1 MAEIICTME
10 ERFPAPVETVW
21 NLVTDLDHWQ
31 WRSDLK
37 GLTITGPDTFTEH
50 GRDGFSTRFTITC
63 RKANALW
70 EFTLENENLT
80 GTWRGEFRAVEDGTR
95 VTFTE
100 RIQPRKWWMRLF
112 ARRDLQSQQRR
123 YFEDLQRTLVNRAP

>member
-1 MAEIICTME
+1 MVEIICTME

-37 GLTITGPDTFTEH
+37 GLTVTGPDTFTEH

-80 GTWRGEFRAVEDGTR
+80 GRIPGGGGWDAGDVHRTDSAKEVVDAAVCPS
-95 VTFTE
+95 VFAKSAA
-100 RIQPRKWWMRLF
+100 PLF
-112 ARRDLQSQQRR
+112 
-123 YFEDLQRTLVNRAP
+123 

>member
-1 MAEIICTME
+1 MVEIICTME

-37 GLTITGPDTFTEH
+37 GLTVTGPDTFTEH

-100 RIQPRKWWMRLF
+100 TDSAKEVVDAAVCRPGICKVSSAAILRICSGHW
-112 ARRDLQSQQRR
+112 
-123 YFEDLQRTLVNRAP
+123 